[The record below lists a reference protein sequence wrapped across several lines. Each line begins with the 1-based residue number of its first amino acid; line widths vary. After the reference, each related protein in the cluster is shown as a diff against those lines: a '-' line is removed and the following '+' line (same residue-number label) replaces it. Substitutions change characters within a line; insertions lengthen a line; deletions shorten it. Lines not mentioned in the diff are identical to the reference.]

1 MATYDN
7 NNNSNDNYDINKN
20 TYHVIGYIPDGV
32 GENLEAEVTE
42 VLGGNFKNTWVE
54 QLPILIDILKK
65 GSQEL
70 KFTKC
75 HVRKGEFI
83 LKWYLERKQMLYYIV
98 QIWQTRAE
106 DEHSNTHL
114 YWHST
119 KDGPLVTL

>member
-32 GENLEAEVTE
+32 GENLEAEVTK

-70 KFTKC
+70 KFTKS

-83 LKWYLERKQMLYYIV
+83 LKWYLEIKQMLYYIV
-98 QIWQTRAE
+98 QTHMTEQSRRRAQ
-106 DEHSNTHL
+106 
-114 YWHST
+114 
-119 KDGPLVTL
+119 